1 VSLRGVLRSLS
12 TVLIVAGALLIVDVG
27 VTLVWQ
33 EPLTALSTKVEQ
45 AQLGDDLAKLR
56 AQLPS
61 PLELQALSGLT
72 STRKRV
78 AFSARSL
85 DRKRKDGEAVGRIVI
100 PKLGAS
106 FVIVKGTDGADLQ
119 KGPGLYDDT
128 PFPGAPGTTAI
139 AGHRTTY
146 LAPFRHVDQLKPGN
160 TIRLEMPYAT
170 LTYIVQKTKIVAPTD
185 FSVIRRESYDRLV
198 LTACHPLFSAA
209 QRIVIFA
216 RLARTDPIGATKA

>member
-1 VSLRGVLRSLS
+1 MAGVL
-12 TVLIVAGALLIVDVG
+12 LLADV
-27 VTLVWQ
+27 VTTFVWQ
-33 EPLTALSTKVEQ
+33 EPVTALTAKVKQDE
-45 AQLGDDLAKLR
+45 LGGDLNKLR

-61 PLELQALSGLT
+61 PLEVQALAGLT

-78 AFSARSL
+78 AFSARAL
-85 DRKRKDGEAVGRIVI
+85 DRRRKDGEAVGRIVI

-106 FVIVKGTDGADLQ
+106 FVVVKGTDPADLR
-119 KGPGLYDDT
+119 KGPGLYSDT

-146 LAPFRHVDQLKPGN
+146 LAPFRHVDQLRPGN

-170 LTYIVQKTKIVAPTD
+170 LTYAVQGTKIVQPDDLA
-185 FSVIRRESYDRLV
+185 VIARRSYDRLV

-209 QRIVIFA
+209 QRIVVFA
-216 RLARTDPIGATKA
+216 RLVRTDPLGKTARPA

>member
-1 VSLRGVLRSLS
+1 MRLVLRSLS
-12 TVLIVAGALLIVDVG
+12 TVLIAAGVLLLADVV
-27 VTLVWQ
+27 VTLAWQ
-33 EPLTALSTKVEQ
+33 EPITALSTQVKQDE
-45 AQLGDDLAKLR
+45 LSGDLAKLR
-56 AQLPS
+56 TQLPS
-61 PLELQALSGLT
+61 PLEVQALSGLT

-78 AFSARSL
+78 AFRARALARSR
-85 DRKRKDGEAVGRIVI
+85 DDGQAVGRIVI

-106 FVIVKGTDGADLQ
+106 FVVVKGTNAGDLR

-146 LAPFRHVDQLKPGN
+146 LAPFRHVDELKKGN

-170 LTYIVQKTKIVAPTD
+170 LTYVVQTTKIVRPDD
-185 FSVIRRESYDRLV
+185 FGVLRRRGYDRLV

-209 QRIVIFA
+209 QRIVVFA
-216 RLARTDPIGATKA
+216 RLARTDPIGATRA